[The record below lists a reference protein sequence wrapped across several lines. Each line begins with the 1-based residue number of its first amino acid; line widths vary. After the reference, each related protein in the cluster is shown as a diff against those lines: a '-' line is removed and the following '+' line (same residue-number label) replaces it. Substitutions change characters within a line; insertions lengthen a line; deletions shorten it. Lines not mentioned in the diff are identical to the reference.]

1 MGSRARLP
9 SHLRAGLTHYSS
21 CCAERNLFSWAGAG
35 EKTAPGWG
43 FRRWEPPA
51 DFWFDY
57 GLLPSYGTGGIAFA
71 DSSVGGIAAFGVS
84 GFEALF
90 IEDGYVSGSPIS
102 GSFTFDNETFAS
114 LGLTP
119 GTYEHVRGE
128 ITLIIPASEPATFAL
143 FSLALAGLGFSRRK
157 PAT

>member
-1 MGSRARLP
+1 MLCRKES
-9 SHLRAGLTHYSS
+9 
-21 CCAERNLFSWAGAG
+21 LFLGRGGG
-35 EKTAPGWG
+35 ENSPRVG

-51 DFWFDY
+51 DFFWFDY

-71 DSSVGGIAAFGVS
+71 DSSAGGIAAFGVS

-128 ITLIIPASEPATFAL
+128 ITLIIPASEPATVAL